1 MANLISQNFA
11 AVEAVFEENGFS
23 EPQAQG
29 ITAGLA
35 AESNLDP
42 SIQEAGGGPGLGLAQ
57 FTTGIQQQAFN
68 SIGGVNSSATDQ
80 AQLVAD
86 ELTGN
91 NSIVN
96 ESAAGNSILGTSTP
110 QGALQAFVSQ
120 FERPASNT
128 GDITRGTSVLNQL
141 NSGSLTGA
149 SSVDPTFSDLT
160 GQIPDDSMSIGADA
174 DPLGSGVSISQDAT
188 GSAGTADFGDL
199 PDNIFDGS
207 TAPVTSV
214 ASGTAGT
221 AATGV
226 AGAGGA
232 PINIT
237 DLPGAD
243 TAITGAGKAIQS
255 GAGTIGSD
263 VTSAAGGITGTIAST
278 INSLE
283 TYTSSTFVV
292 VALAVLGIVF
302 VAFGLGFFKPK
313 QVLSVL

>member
-1 MANLISQNFA
+1 MANLISENFA

-23 EPQAQG
+23 EAQSQG

-80 AQLVAD
+80 AQLIAD

-141 NSGSLTGA
+141 NSGSLTGV

-160 GQIPDDSMSIGADA
+160 GQIPDESALGS
-174 DPLGSGVSISQDAT
+174 DPLGSSVSISQDAT

-232 PINIT
+232 PIDVT
-237 DLPGAD
+237 DLPGLD
-243 TAITGAGKAIQS
+243 TSITGAGKAVQT

-283 TYTSSTFVV
+283 TYTSSTFVA
-292 VALAVLGIVF
+292 VALAILGIVF